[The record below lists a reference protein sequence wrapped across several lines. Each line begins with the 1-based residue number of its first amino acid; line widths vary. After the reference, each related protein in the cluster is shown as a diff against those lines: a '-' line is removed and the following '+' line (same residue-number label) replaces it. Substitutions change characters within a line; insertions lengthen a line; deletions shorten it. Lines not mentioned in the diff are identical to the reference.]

1 MYLYHFC
8 AIWKLLDIKG
18 RSIILG
24 EPLFLGGDSSLPLLP
39 RYWLSWQPGATV
51 QSWLHPTTRTQLLL
65 TPPEQRPAQNG
76 LFLRMPLDNPK
87 QTITIWTWQ
96 IPPNGELMENI
107 PRLRVQNLAS
117 FRPLTAHNMG
127 TYFNYSKVTLTFS
140 SIFFFS
146 PFCYSLLGLW
156 F

>member
-24 EPLFLGGDSSLPLLP
+24 EPPFLGGDSSLPLLP

-51 QSWLHPTTRTQLLL
+51 RGWLHPTTGTQLLL
-65 TPPEQRPAQNG
+65 TPPEQHPAQNG
-76 LFLRMPLDNPK
+76 LTVPENALGQP
-87 QTITIWTWQ
+87 QTNHYHMDMANAPQRRTDGKYSKI
-96 IPPNGELMENI
+96 E
-107 PRLRVQNLAS
+107 RVQNLAS

-140 SIFFFS
+140 SIFFSVLFAIHS
-146 PFCYSLLGLW
+146 
-156 F
+156 